1 MFQEFNSRALA
12 GAPAQA
18 PPRPAPQEARELV
31 SRYPNLSEIELAR
44 LINLYRRFSAL
55 DMALM
60 ISDDAVG
67 PKLDRFVKDHR
78 RKVRSPFSH
87 YAFLVAYAVI
97 AVAAV
102 AWSFFKA
109 M

>member
-1 MFQEFNSRALA
+1 VASVKFGSDALA
-12 GAPAQA
+12 HDQAEQRIAAQQA
-18 PPRPAPQEARELV
+18 VALIA
-31 SRYPNLSEIELAR
+31 RYPDLSAAEEMRAIR
-44 LINLYRRFSAL
+44 LYRKLSAL